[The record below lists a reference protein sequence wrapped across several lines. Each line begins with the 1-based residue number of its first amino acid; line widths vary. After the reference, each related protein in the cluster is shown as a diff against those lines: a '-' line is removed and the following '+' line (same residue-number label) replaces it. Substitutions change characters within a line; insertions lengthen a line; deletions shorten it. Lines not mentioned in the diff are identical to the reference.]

1 MIIFLHP
8 LIKMMVRG
16 GETQKFRYNCQLIY
30 NASSFISLLGVGAGV
45 IISVC
50 PLIIMTRGDAE
61 TPVIPEFYDW
71 FNVPHSQQLGL
82 KPNHF
87 SEKRAPKWILKHF
100 LFKLA
105 IDHPCTSGTRGTSL
119 SPLLA
124 SSILWVILGLS
135 WSVWF
140 SKSLDKSQFSVRLT
154 DQSSQQLDSSR
165 QNTEINR
172 STTTRS
178 LNSASWI

>member
-1 MIIFLHP
+1 MGRHRNSGNSKNRGCSIALH
-8 LIKMMVRG
+8 
-16 GETQKFRYNCQLIY
+16 NCQLIY

-124 SSILWVILGLS
+124 SSILLVILGLS
-135 WSVWF
+135 WSVLILKVAGQITIQCETNWPV
-140 SKSLDKSQFSVRLT
+140 L
-154 DQSSQQLDSSR
+154 
-165 QNTEINR
+165 
-172 STTTRS
+172 
-178 LNSASWI
+178 